1 LLLTLDRQAVPIM
14 LAPPDGSLAGGSPPD
29 GVPPD
34 GVAPDG
40 FARHSRASGVY
51 APGRAALA

>member
-1 LLLTLDRQAVPIM
+1 M

-34 GVAPDG
+34 GVPPDGVPPDG

>member
-34 GVAPDG
+34 G
-40 FARHSRASGVY
+40 FARYSRASGVY